1 MFMFRLCCFILICGC
16 SSVLNAQIISQ
27 FTFDSD
33 PITSA
38 DVGPDATSVSSS
50 AFSDAGGV
58 GGTNGLNA
66 GLPKLNVNMVIP
78 TDATFDTPGIDVSF
92 DYHREESGGTFWER
106 GSSLRII
113 GCANLSVTYRVD
125 DGGGGFNTVSSGNVY
140 AIPND
145 DVYRRYRFFYTDC
158 DGIGVLTVDGVSVWT
173 DDGPDNRS
181 MYWTGAGNVT
191 VGNGIDA
198 TGSNQ
203 TFFDNLVVGA
213 IGCSPLPIELSSFTA
228 TISEENR
235 SVDLNWTTAS
245 ETNNDF
251 FEVERSKFGFEWE
264 FVGKVEAEG
273 NSTIAIDYFAVDL
286 SPLEGDSYYRL
297 KQVDE
302 NKEFTISP
310 SVKVSNLISTDIYPN
325 PAKNGQTIAVNC
337 SSFKN
342 KELRFDI
349 FSLQGE
355 LIYSIVKSTSN
366 NQTTFISLPTF
377 LSEGMYILSCEEFR
391 QKLLIE

>member
-1 MFMFRLCCFILICGC
+1 MFRLCCFILICGC

>member
-1 MFMFRLCCFILICGC
+1 MFMFRLCCFILLCGC

-50 AFSDAGGV
+50 AFSGAGGV

-66 GLPKLNVNMVIP
+66 GLPKLNINMVIP

-145 DVYRRYRFFYTDC
+145 DTYRRYRFFYTDC
-158 DGIGVLTVDGVSVWT
+158 DGVGVLTVDGVSVWSN
-173 DDGPDNRS
+173 DGPDNRS

-213 IGCSPLPIELSSFTA
+213 IGCSPLPVELTSFTA
-228 TISEENR
+228 TFSEEYR
-235 SVDLNWTTAS
+235 VVSLNWTTAS
-245 ETNNDF
+245 ETNNDY
-251 FEVERSKFGFEWE
+251 FEVERSSNGLNWE
-264 FVGKVEAEG
+264 VIGKIDAEG
-273 NSTIAIDYFAVDL
+273 NSVSNIHYETIDTK
-286 SPLEGDSYYRL
+286 PLEGESYYRL
-297 KQVDE
+297 KQVDLDQ
-302 NKEFTISP
+302 EFTYSP
-310 SVKVSNLISTDIYPN
+310 SIRVNNSILTEIYPN
-325 PAKNGQTIAVNC
+325 PAGNGQSILINS
-337 SSFKN
+337 SSFRN
-342 KELRFDI
+342 SELQFDI
-349 FSLQGE
+349 YSVDGILVYSTLKETEIGKAV
-355 LIYSIVKSTSN
+355 LITLPSN
-366 NQTTFISLPTF
+366 
-377 LSEGMYILSCEEFR
+377 LSDGMYLIKTKYFIR
-391 QKLLIE
+391 KLVIE